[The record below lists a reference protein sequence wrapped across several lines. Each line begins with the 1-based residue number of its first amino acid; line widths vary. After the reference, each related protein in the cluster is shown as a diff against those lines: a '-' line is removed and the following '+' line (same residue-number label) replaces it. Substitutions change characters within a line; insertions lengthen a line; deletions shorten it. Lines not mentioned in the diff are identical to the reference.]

1 MFLFTKIQ
9 SEKNLYRESLLLL
22 PKQITATLHHGQWHY
37 VNKLNRPIKQIV
49 INGMGG
55 SNLGAEIVREIF
67 KKNLTCPIIIEP
79 GYNVP
84 AFVNKDTAYI
94 VSSYSGTTEEPLTAY
109 VKAKKKGALVIALTS
124 LGDNKLLALAKKY
137 HDPILQFPTEA
148 NPSDQPRLG
157 LGASLTSLI
166 MILIELKLLSPKI
179 KKDLVLASKKLTLNN
194 KLFLNNKNEALKIA
208 RQLKKHQPILVGGPS
223 LAGNLKTLRNQLCE
237 TSKNL
242 AQYLIVS
249 DMNHFA
255 LEGLS
260 HPKINR
266 KNLIGLFF
274 TSNLDDK
281 KITQRL
287 TLTREVFKRNKL
299 KVIECNL
306 LAKTLL
312 EQNLTLLQLGSFI
325 TYYLANLNQVNPMIV
340 PWVDW
345 FKKNLKK

>member
-1 MFLFTKIQ
+1 
-9 SEKNLYRESLLLL
+9 
-22 PKQITATLHHGQWHY
+22 
-37 VNKLNRPIKQIV
+37 
-49 INGMGG
+49 
-55 SNLGAEIVREIF
+55 
-67 KKNLTCPIIIEP
+67 
-79 GYNVP
+79 
-84 AFVNKDTAYI
+84 
-94 VSSYSGTTEEPLTAY
+94 
-109 VKAKKKGALVIALTS
+109 
-124 LGDNKLLALAKKY
+124 
-137 HDPILQFPTEA
+137 
-148 NPSDQPRLG
+148 
-157 LGASLTSLI
+157 
-166 MILIELKLLSPKI
+166 
-179 KKDLVLASKKLTLNN
+179 
-194 KLFLNNKNEALKIA
+194 
-208 RQLKKHQPILVGGPS
+208 
-223 LAGNLKTLRNQLCE
+223 
-237 TSKNL
+237 
-242 AQYLIVS
+242 
-249 DMNHFA
+249 MNHFA